1 MAPSPSGPPTSG
13 GSSVDLNA
21 DVGEGADDT
30 ALFDLV
36 TSASVAC
43 GVHAGDL
50 RTMRRTVEAA
60 ARRGVVVGAHPSYP
74 DREGFGRRP
83 MDLAP
88 AQITALILDQVEML
102 DSVAR
107 AAGTRVRYVKPHG
120 ALYHRMA
127 DDEHCAVAVGDALR
141 QAGGLVLL
149 APSGSHAVAVVGS
162 SGVRVVTEAFADR
175 AYLPDGR
182 LAPRTVAGSVLTDPG
197 EVARRAVA
205 IARDRRV
212 TAVDGTTISLEA
224 SSICVHGDTPGAAAL
239 ARHVRQA
246 LEAAGV
252 TLLPF
257 VT

>member
-1 MAPSPSGPPTSG
+1 M
-13 GSSVDLNA
+13 
-21 DVGEGADDT
+21 GEGADDA

-43 GVHAGDL
+43 GVHAGDP

-88 AQITALILDQVEML
+88 DRITAAVLDQVEAL
-102 DSVAR
+102 DAAAR
-107 AAGTRVRYVKPHG
+107 ACGTRVRYVKPHG

-127 DDEHCAVAVGDALR
+127 EDEECARAVAEALR
-141 QAGGLVLL
+141 RAGALVLL
-149 APSGSHAVAVVGS
+149 APAGSRAVEVVEAA
-162 SGVRVVTEAFADR
+162 GVRVATEAFADR
-175 AYLPDGR
+175 AYRPDGS
-182 LAPRTVAGSVLTDPG
+182 LAPRTNAGSVLTDPDV
-197 EVARRAVA
+197 VARQAVA
-205 IARDRRV
+205 IALDRHV
-212 TAVDGTTISLEA
+212 TADDGTTIDLDA
-224 SSICVHGDTPGAAAL
+224 SSICVHGDTPGAGAL
-239 ARHVRQA
+239 ARRVRQA
-246 LEAAGV
+246 LEGAGV